1 MGSERGEC
9 RGGQTDTVFM
19 AERNVSE
26 NAKRGAID
34 GRTDGGTDGGGTQ
47 TDGGSGGGR
56 RDPSLYPAS
65 PSLARSLVTLA
76 ASTLHMRSG
85 SKARREGRKEGRSE
99 EIRAA
104 ALLPQH
110 CGRRRRRR
118 RKRISGPV
126 RAGV

>member
-34 GRTDGGTDGGGTQ
+34 GRTDGGGTQ
-47 TDGGSGGGR
+47 TDGGSGGGIL
-56 RDPSLYPAS
+56 PSILPR
-65 PSLARSLVTLA
+65 PRSLVTLA

-85 SKARREGRKEGRSE
+85 SKARREGRKEGAKKSE
-99 EIRAA
+99 LPPPCCLSIVAGGAA
-104 ALLPQH
+104 AKEEEEEEDKWTCP
-110 CGRRRRRR
+110 RRC
-118 RKRISGPV
+118 V
-126 RAGV
+126 